1 MGLGK
6 TIQAIALMLRNP
18 RPAKDAK
25 LGSKEKPMPEEV
37 SASTLVIAPLAL
49 IKQWESEIKTKVA
62 SSHRLRVLVH
72 HGSNRTK
79 SAREL
84 MRYDVVITTYQTVMS
99 EHIPRGKEN
108 SEYANSEGGSGAG
121 CHGVHWYRII
131 LDEAHSIKNRNA
143 KSSQACYAL
152 RSQYRWCL
160 TGTPMQNNLD
170 ELQSL
175 IRFLRIKPYDNLQNW
190 REQIIEPMKRR
201 RGGLAMRRLQ
211 LFLRAIMKRR
221 TKDVLKQEGALTFGG
236 KAALEKGKEARF
248 NIVERKVETITVD
261 FSQVERKFY
270 DRLANK
276 AESRIDRMIKNQK
289 IDSISALV
297 LLLRLRQSCNH
308 PQLTRAG
315 ASKDGDTT
323 VGGGAAAGKKA
334 SQFSSKAGSVN
345 GDIGEGVEVEDVASL
360 LGGLTVT
367 AKQCDICKADLTDG
381 EIQSGMIRC
390 EDCEDNLVLVRRL
403 RYPEYERTIK
413 KSSKRR
419 TNKDVADISSQ
430 MQKLSTNCSGS
441 DSEEQGEWIV
451 PQKQRSKAKFGRA
464 GGSEDENADG
474 GGQWLGSDDSTT
486 DGDDEDDEDDNDQSV
501 YDSFHSSRE
510 PRSLGNKD
518 GSGAVQRIEVS
529 DDEDNESSS
538 ESDVDNAYKYTGE
551 VELLPSAKIRALLR
565 ILAKETKKHKVI
577 VFSVFTSMLDIIE
590 PILDDNGIV
599 STRYDGK
606 LRNDV
611 REANLNKLRN
621 DKATRVLLCSL
632 NCGSLG
638 LNLTAASRVVILE
651 PFWNPVGSFPS
662 LKQHRLSNSHE
673 PTSTSSH

>member
-25 LGSKEKPMPEEV
+25 LGSKEKPIPEEV

-49 IKQWESEIKTKVA
+49 IKQWESEIKSKVA
-62 SSHRLRVLVH
+62 PSHRLRVLVH

-79 SAREL
+79 NAREL

-99 EHIPRGKEN
+99 EHVPRVKEN
-108 SEYANSEGGSGAG
+108 SDYASNQSGSGAG

-175 IRFLRIKPYDNLQNW
+175 IRFLRIKPYDDLHNW

-201 RGGLAMRRLQ
+201 KGGLAMRRLQ
-211 LFLRAIMKRR
+211 LFLRAVMKRR

-236 KAALEKGKEARF
+236 KAALDKGREACF
-248 NIVERKVETITVD
+248 NIVERRVETITVD
-261 FSQVERKFY
+261 FSHVERKFY

-315 ASKDGDTT
+315 ASKDRDAI

-334 SQFSSKAGSVN
+334 SRSSSKSGSVN
-345 GDIGEGVEVEDVASL
+345 GDIGEGVEVDDIASL

-367 AKQCDICKADLTDG
+367 TKQCDICKADLTDG
-381 EIQSGMIRC
+381 EIQSGLIRC
-390 EDCEDNLVLVRRL
+390 EECEDNLVLVRRL
-403 RYPEYERTIK
+403 RYPENERTTK
-413 KSSKRR
+413 KSSKKKR
-419 TNKDVADISSQ
+419 NNDLADISLG
-430 MQKLSTNCSGS
+430 MQRLSTNSNES
-441 DSEEQGEWIV
+441 DSEELGEWIV
-451 PQKQRSKAKFGRA
+451 PEKQRSKAKLGRA

-486 DGDDEDDEDDNDQSV
+486 DDNDNDDDDNDDDNDQSV
-501 YDSFHSSRE
+501 YDSFHSSKD
-510 PRSLGNKD
+510 PRGLGNKND
-518 GSGAVQRIEVS
+518 IGVAQAIDVS
-529 DDEDNESSS
+529 DDDDSESSS
-538 ESDVDNAYKYTGE
+538 ESGVDNAHKYTGE
-551 VELLPSAKIRALLR
+551 VELLPSAKIRALLS
-565 ILAKETKKHKVI
+565 ILARETKKHKVI

-621 DKATRVLLCSL
+621 DKATHVLLCSL
-632 NCGSLG
+632 KCGSLG

-651 PFWNPVGSFPS
+651 PFWNPVWVFFYIFMTIS
-662 LKQHRLSNSHE
+662 LFQFTH
-673 PTSTSSH
+673 

>member
-6 TIQAIALMLRNP
+6 TVQAIALMLKNP

-25 LGSKEKPMPEEV
+25 LGPNEKPLSEEV
-37 SASTLVIAPLAL
+37 SSCTLVVAPLAL
-49 IKQWESEIKTKVA
+49 IKQWESEIKAKVA
-62 SSHRLRVLVH
+62 LSHSLRVLVH
-72 HGSNRTK
+72 HGPNRTK

-84 MRYDVVITTYQTVMS
+84 KRYDVVITTYQTVMS
-99 EHIPRGKEN
+99 EHAPRAKGDDGPA
-108 SEYANSEGGSGAG
+108 SSDSGSGSG

-175 IRFLRIKPYDNLQNW
+175 IRFLRIKPYDSLQNW

-236 KAALEKGKEARF
+236 KAAVEKGKEARF
-248 NIVERKVETITVD
+248 NIVERKVEQITVD
-261 FSQVERKFY
+261 FSTAERKFY
-270 DRLANK
+270 DRLSNK
-276 AESRIDRMIKNQK
+276 AESRIDRMIKNHK

-315 ASKDGDTT
+315 VAKDRDAI
-323 VGGGAAAGKKA
+323 VGGGSGGKKA
-334 SQFSSKAGSVN
+334 WQPSSKASSVN
-345 GDIGEGVEVEDVASL
+345 GDLGGCVEVDDIASL

-367 AKQCDICKADLTDG
+367 TKQCDICKADLTDG
-381 EIQSGMIRC
+381 EIQSGLIRC
-390 EDCEDNLVLVRRL
+390 EECEDNLVLVRRL
-403 RYPEYERTIK
+403 KYPEFDVSK
-413 KSSKRR
+413 KSSQRK
-419 TNKDVADISSQ
+419 TDKDLTDISSK
-430 MQKLSTNCSGS
+430 MQKLSTNSDS

-451 PQKQRSKAKFGRA
+451 PEKERGRTKLGRV

-474 GGQWLGSDDSTT
+474 GGQWLDSDDSDT
-486 DGDDEDDEDDNDQSV
+486 DGDNDESINK
-501 YDSFHSSRE
+501 SFHSSSKANG
-510 PRSLGNKD
+510 PSNKKD
-518 GSGAVQRIEVS
+518 GGAAQLIEVN
-529 DDEDNESSS
+529 DYSSS
-538 ESDVDNAYKYTGE
+538 ESDAGDADDADDAGDADKYTGE

-565 ILAKETKKHKVI
+565 ILAKETTKHKVI

-590 PILDDNGIV
+590 PILEYKGIL
-599 STRYDGK
+599 SARYDGK

-632 NCGSLG
+632 KCGSLG

-651 PFWNPVGSFPS
+651 PFWNPVSPID
-662 LKQHRLSNSHE
+662 LLRTVKAL
-673 PTSTSSH
+673 P

>member
-1 MGLGK
+1 
-6 TIQAIALMLRNP
+6 
-18 RPAKDAK
+18 
-25 LGSKEKPMPEEV
+25 
-37 SASTLVIAPLAL
+37 
-49 IKQWESEIKTKVA
+49 
-62 SSHRLRVLVH
+62 
-72 HGSNRTK
+72 
-79 SAREL
+79 
-84 MRYDVVITTYQTVMS
+84 MS
-99 EHIPRGKEN
+99 EHVPRAKGDDGPVGTD
-108 SEYANSEGGSGAG
+108 SGTGSG

-175 IRFLRIKPYDNLQNW
+175 IRFLRIKPYDNLHSW

-236 KAALEKGKEARF
+236 KAAVEKGKEARF
-248 NIVERKVETITVD
+248 NIVERKVEQITVD
-261 FSQVERKFY
+261 FTSAERRFY
-270 DRLANK
+270 DRLSNK
-276 AESRIDRMIKNQK
+276 AESRIDRMIKSHK

-315 ASKDGDTT
+315 VSKDRDAI
-323 VGGGAAAGKKA
+323 VGGGSGGKKA
-334 SQFSSKAGSVN
+334 WQSSSKASSVN
-345 GDIGEGVEVEDVASL
+345 GDLGGGVEVDDIANL
-360 LGGLTVT
+360 LGGLAVT
-367 AKQCDICKADLTDG
+367 TKQCDVCKADLTDG
-381 EIQSGMIRC
+381 EIQSGLIRC
-390 EDCEDNLVLVRRL
+390 EECEDNLVLVRRL
-403 RYPEYERTIK
+403 KYPEYEKPK
-413 KSSKRR
+413 KSSQKRID
-419 TNKDVADISSQ
+419 KDVTDISSQ
-430 MQKLSTNCSGS
+430 MQTLSTNSDDDC

-451 PQKQRSKAKFGRA
+451 PEKDRDHTKLGRA

-474 GGQWLGSDDSTT
+474 GGRWIGSDDSDT
-486 DGDDEDDEDDNDQSV
+486 DEDNDESV
-501 YDSFHSSRE
+501 DKTFHSSVE
-510 PRSLGNKD
+510 PDKVTNKRD
-518 GSGAVQRIEVS
+518 GSVTQPIEL
-529 DDEDNESSS
+529 DDNSSS
-538 ESDVDNAYKYTGE
+538 ESEADNADDADKYTGE

-565 ILAKETKKHKVI
+565 ILAKETTEHKVI

-590 PILDDNGIV
+590 PILEDRGIV
-599 STRYDGK
+599 SARYDGK

-632 NCGSLG
+632 KCGSLG

-651 PFWNPVGSFPS
+651 PFWNPVS
-662 LKQHRLSNSHE
+662 QIE
-673 PTSTSSH
+673 STKLLIASR